1 MIKKI
6 FGLVSLILI
15 CSNFSFAQSMISLK
29 KYANENKSDLEDP
42 IVQTYILKRCGA
54 AYLYAASITK
64 SKDQATADSLIEAYD
79 KVAVFAGRI
88 LMSTMNWTAETAAES
103 LEKDMDNML
112 KFYDQD
118 GSNSFARTGVYI
130 MDNYIGDDLKYCKG
144 IVEAIK

>member
-1 MIKKI
+1 MKKLLGI
-6 FGLVSLILI
+6 IVVSLLL
-15 CSNFSFAQSMISLK
+15 SGNVYGQSMISLK
-29 KYANENKSDLEDP
+29 KYANENKSNLENP

-64 SKDQATADSLIEAYD
+64 SKDQATADSLIKAYD

-88 LMSTMNWTAETAAES
+88 LMSKMNWTAETAAES

-118 GSNSFARTGVYI
+118 GSNSFARTGVYM

>member
-1 MIKKI
+1 MKKLLGI
-6 FGLVSLILI
+6 VVLGLLLSGNVYG
-15 CSNFSFAQSMISLK
+15 QSMISLK

-64 SKDQATADSLIEAYD
+64 SKDQATANSLIKAYD

-118 GSNSFARTGVYI
+118 GSNSFARTGVYM

>member
-1 MIKKI
+1 MKKLLGI
-6 FGLVSLILI
+6 VVLSLFW
-15 CSNFSFAQSMISLK
+15 SNISFAQSMVSLK
-29 KYANENKSDLEDP
+29 KYSKENQNDLEDP

-64 SKDQATADSLIEAYD
+64 SKDQATADSLTEAYD

-88 LMSTMNWTAETAAES
+88 LMSKMNWTAEVAAES

-112 KFYDQD
+112 KYYDQD
-118 GSNSFARTGVYI
+118 GSNSFAKTGVYI
-130 MDNYIGDDLKYCKG
+130 MDNYIGADLKYCKG

>member
-1 MIKKI
+1 MKKLLGI
-6 FGLVSLILI
+6 IVVSLLL
-15 CSNFSFAQSMISLK
+15 SGNVYGQSMISLK
-29 KYANENKSDLEDP
+29 KYANENKSNLEDH

-64 SKDQATADSLIEAYD
+64 SKDQATADSLIKAYD

-88 LMSTMNWTAETAAES
+88 LMSKMNWTAETAAES

-118 GSNSFARTGVYI
+118 GSNSFARTGVYM

>member
-1 MIKKI
+1 MKKLLGI
-6 FGLVSLILI
+6 LFLGLLLSGNVYG
-15 CSNFSFAQSMISLK
+15 QSMISLK

-64 SKDQATADSLIEAYD
+64 SKDQATADSLIKAYD

-118 GSNSFARTGVYI
+118 GSNSFARTGVYM

>member
-1 MIKKI
+1 MKKL
-6 FGLVSLILI
+6 FGIAVLGLLWCNI
-15 CSNFSFAQSMISLK
+15 SFAQSMISLK
-29 KYANENKSDLEDP
+29 KYARENKTDIEDP

-54 AYLYAASITK
+54 AYLYAASVTK
-64 SKDQATADSLIEAYD
+64 DKSQDTADSLVKAYD

-88 LMSTMNWTAETAAES
+88 LMSKMNWSAETAAES

-118 GSNSFARTGVYI
+118 GSNSFARTGTYL
-130 MDNYIGDDLKYCKG
+130 MNNYIGDDLKYCKG

>member
-1 MIKKI
+1 MKKLLGI
-6 FGLVSLILI
+6 VVLSLLLCNI
-15 CSNFSFAQSMISLK
+15 SFAQSMISLK

-64 SKDQATADSLIEAYD
+64 SKDQATADSLIKAYD

-88 LMSTMNWTAETAAES
+88 LMSKMNWTAEVAAES

-112 KFYDQD
+112 KYYDQD
-118 GSNSFARTGVYI
+118 GSNSFAKTGVYM
-130 MDNYIGDDLKYCKG
+130 MDNYIGEDIKYCKA
-144 IVEAIK
+144 IVEAIQ